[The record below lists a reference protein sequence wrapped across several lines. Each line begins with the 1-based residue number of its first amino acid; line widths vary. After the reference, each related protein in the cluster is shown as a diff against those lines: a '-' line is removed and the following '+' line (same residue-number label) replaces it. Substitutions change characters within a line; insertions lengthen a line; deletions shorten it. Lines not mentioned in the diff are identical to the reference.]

1 MYLHNKTQV
10 IIYYR
15 NDIVKKPQCLES
27 MEHNND
33 VLSY

>member
-1 MYLHNKTQV
+1 MYLHSKTKV

-27 MEHNND
+27 MEHND